1 MQRLENKLKAF
12 NDYELNN
19 MEIKIGTR
27 KSKLAMW
34 QAEFVKS
41 ELAKNGVNAVLVPI
55 ETKGDKVLDVSISK
69 IGSKGVFTEELEEM
83 LEKGTVDIAVHSAK
97 DLQSELTSNFQIIA
111 FSSREKENDV
121 LVSRDKK
128 IKLEDKNAEFIIG
141 TSSTRR
147 VATLAHHFP
156 NIKTVEVRGNLQT
169 RIRKMDEGLC
179 DALLLAFAGVYR
191 MGYHDMIN
199 QELPL
204 NLFTPAVG
212 QGSLAIEI
220 SSNLDDE
227 KKKKI
232 REVINDPVTEKKLL
246 AERGYLRKLKG
257 GCSIPAFANAQIH
270 GNEISIL
277 AGIYSLDGKQL
288 IQESAS
294 GSMAEPERIGAGLGE
309 LILNA
314 GGAGVLA
321 KINKELDR

>member
-1 MQRLENKLKAF
+1 
-12 NDYELNN
+12 
-19 MEIKIGTR
+19 
-27 KSKLAMW
+27 MW

-41 ELAKNGVNAVLVPI
+41 ELAKNGVEAVLVPI

-97 DLQSELTSNFQIIA
+97 DLQSELPSDFQIIA

-121 LVSRDKK
+121 LVSRNKNV
-128 IKLEDKNAEFIIG
+128 KLEDKNATFLIG

-169 RIRKMDEGLC
+169 RIKKMDAGLC
-179 DALLLAFAGVYR
+179 DALLLAYAGVYR

-204 NLFTPAVG
+204 ELFTPAVG

-220 SSNLDDE
+220 SSNLDEE

-232 REVINDPVTEKKLL
+232 REVINDPLTEKKLL
-246 AERGYLRKLKG
+246 AERAYLRKLKG
-257 GCSIPAFANAQIH
+257 GCSIPAFANAQIQN
-270 GNEISIL
+270 NEIIL
-277 AGIYSLDGKQL
+277 MAGIYSLDGKKL
-288 IQESAS
+288 IQESAR
-294 GSMAEPERIGAGLGE
+294 GSMAEPERIGDGLGE
-309 LILNA
+309 IILKS
-314 GGAGVLA
+314 GGAEVLA
-321 KINKELDR
+321 KINKELNR